1 MNWRKAPAGPARTIG
16 LDEPYRSK
24 KFDGAGFYMMAEPFD
39 PGARKSGYW
48 CEEDG
53 QYIRMS
59 KEQGG
64 KTELWMGAR
73 AFDRQDVWRFYTVDE
88 IDRRNGLGKYAEARE

>member
-1 MNWRKAPAGPARTIG
+1 MSRRMAPADPAGTIG
-16 LDEPYRSK
+16 SDEPYRSK

-39 PGARKSGYW
+39 PATRKSGYW

-59 KEQGG
+59 KEHGG

-88 IDRRNGLGKYAEARE
+88 IDQRSGLGKYAKGCE